1 MINIW
6 SLTENE
12 AAQLCLVE
20 EEFELVDRECK
31 IRSDSGSLID
41 IIWRLHVLEE
51 LVEQRLLKISEET
64 LEFSRSKSFWNRQ
77 SFCWIGA

>member
-41 IIWRLHVLEE
+41 II
-51 LVEQRLLKISEET
+51 
-64 LEFSRSKSFWNRQ
+64 
-77 SFCWIGA
+77 